1 MKLNNSPKCI
11 MRKKTNTGGR
21 IKKMSKLLKAYKK
34 LISCYKLSD
43 SLWAR
48 KLGP

>member
-1 MKLNNSPKCI
+1 
-11 MRKKTNTGGR
+11 MRKKTNTAGR
-21 IKKMSKLLKAYKK
+21 IKEMSKLFKAYTK

-48 KLGP
+48 KLAHGIV